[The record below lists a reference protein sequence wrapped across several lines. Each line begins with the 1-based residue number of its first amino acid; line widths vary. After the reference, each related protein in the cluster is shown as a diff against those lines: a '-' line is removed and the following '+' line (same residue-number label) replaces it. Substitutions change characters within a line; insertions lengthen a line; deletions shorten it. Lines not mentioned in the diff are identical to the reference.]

1 MTGYLDGIVKVAQG
15 KYHSVALTLDGKVYT
30 WGHGADGQLGTG
42 NTSDSLIPV
51 AVVTGASTSETE
63 DAQYLTDIVDITAG
77 DDFTAALD
85 NKGRVWMFGNNASGL
100 LGISKTDDIQK
111 YPQRVLAGKSK
122 STTMYLENI
131 VSIAAGAH
139 HMLALDKNGSV
150 WAWGDNSRGQLG
162 EGTYEDVLEADG
174 T

>member
-1 MTGYLDGIVKVAQG
+1 
-15 KYHSVALTLDGKVYT
+15 
-30 WGHGADGQLGTG
+30 
-42 NTSDSLIPV
+42 
-51 AVVTGASTSETE
+51 
-63 DAQYLTDIVDITAG
+63 
-77 DDFTAALD
+77 
-85 NKGRVWMFGNNASGL
+85 MFGNNASGL

-174 T
+174 TKTSATTRTIPVAVDIQDVERFMQDIIILRQLRQTVLHGHGAITVTVRWVITVQLM